1 MLLKMPGVAMMSWVC
16 GWCDWCSHACPEVC
30 MHGLIMCVQIEL
42 SQLCGVASFCGY
54 MQLGGLLASTDTT
67 KLHEDAV
74 AI

>member
-1 MLLKMPGVAMMSWVC
+1 
-16 GWCDWCSHACPEVC
+16 